1 MFTPDPLELYS
12 IAILK
17 PNTPHPEYLSTI
29 HALSGCDTVSSPHR
43 IGKKKAL
50 DMMRDPAV
58 DPLQKFR
65 DSGSTHEDIQE
76 AGEWALLKLYSAVRC
91 TTLDRLRYIK
101 QAQIVGK
108 AAISKSFELASLPLT
123 SGAAKFH
130 SYRAYH
136 TVQQWMSNELSPLEW
151 GWRYID
157 NQLTPVTTD
166 LEAAP
171 DKLLR
176 QVSCGC
182 KMAEG

>member
-1 MFTPDPLELYS
+1 MVFTPDPLELYS
-12 IAILK
+12 IAMVK
-17 PNTPHPEYLSTI
+17 ANTPHPEYLSTI
-29 HALSGCDTVSSPHR
+29 RALSGCDTVSSLYS

-65 DSGSTHEDIQE
+65 DSGSTLEDIQE

-151 GWRYID
+151 G
-157 NQLTPVTTD
+157 
-166 LEAAP
+166 
-171 DKLLR
+171 
-176 QVSCGC
+176 
-182 KMAEG
+182 